1 MVNFLDNSDQR
12 QGFKASLRD
21 FWDRDISRRPQ
32 KAIDMFLEG
41 TDVCISL
48 PSGYGKSLIYQA
60 APVKDRL
67 SFLEET
73 GHYIYCIA
81 R

>member
-1 MVNFLDNSDQR
+1 
-12 QGFKASLRD
+12 
-21 FWDRDISRRPQ
+21 
-32 KAIDMFLEG
+32 MFLEG

-48 PSGYGKSLIYQA
+48 PSGYGISLIYQA

>member
-21 FWDRDISRRPQ
+21 FWDRD
-32 KAIDMFLEG
+32 MFLEG

-48 PSGYGKSLIYQA
+48 PSGYEKSLIYQA